1 MIRSSRFDGGG
12 GGREEA
18 KSVVVFFGGEKRKKK
33 KKMGGVVVWYQ
44 VWVQAK
50 LVCAQ
55 PPPLGWGVCVYR
67 RCWIWGL
74 MGGCALVDT

>member
-18 KSVVVFFGGEKRKKK
+18 KSVVVFFLGAKRGRKK

-50 LVCAQ
+50 LVWAH
-55 PPPLGWGVCVYR
+55 PPPWGGGCVY
-67 RCWIWGL
+67 I
-74 MGGCALVDT
+74 GGAGFGG

>member
-50 LVCAQ
+50 LVWAH
-55 PPPLGWGVCVYR
+55 PPPWGGGCVY
-67 RCWIWGL
+67 I
-74 MGGCALVDT
+74 GGAGFGG

>member
-1 MIRSSRFDGGG
+1 MGEGGRRRRAWWFFFWGRKEEEKKKDGG
-12 GGREEA
+12 
-18 KSVVVFFGGEKRKKK
+18 S
-33 KKMGGVVVWYQ
+33 GGVVSGVG
-44 VWVQAK
+44 AGEIGMGT
-50 LVCAQ
+50 